1 MEPKTKQRFTAEIKD
16 IESWRTI
23 LRTYE
28 NKDELKNEINKVKIV
43 FFDIDGTLLEMGKT
57 EITPNTRK
65 ALCSLKQNGIK
76 ICIATGRPFATIPMF
91 EGVVFDAI
99 LAFNGSFCVAGEQ
112 VVAKCPIPKEDVK
125 KIIENAKRMER
136 PVSIATEEEIVANGS
151 DKDLEDYFALAHHR
165 VNVSEKFEEYVEKDV
180 FQIMLGCDLEERK
193 YILEGTK
200 NAKVAAW
207 WSRAIDI
214 IPKEGGKGTAIEQ
227 VLAHYKF
234 SKEEAIAFGDGE
246 NDIDMLLSVG
256 KGIAMGNAAEK
267 VKEIAADICESVTDD
282 GIYYYLKSQKLINE

>member
-1 MEPKTKQRFTAEIKD
+1 MMK
-16 IESWRTI
+16 
-23 LRTYE
+23 L
-28 NKDELKNEINKVKIV
+28 NKVKII

-76 ICIATGRPFATIPMF
+76 ICIATGRPFVTIPMF
-91 EGVVFDAI
+91 EGIVFDAI
-99 LAFNGSFCVAGEQ
+99 LAFNGSFCVAGDQ
-112 VVAKCPIPKEDVK
+112 VVAKCPIPKEDIEI
-125 KIIENAKRMER
+125 IIENAKRMER
-136 PVSIATEEEIVANGS
+136 PVSVATAEEIVANGS
-151 DKDLEDYFALAHHR
+151 DKDLEDYFAIAHHR
-165 VNVSEKFEEYVEKDV
+165 VNVSEKFEEYLEKDV

-200 NAKVAAW
+200 NAKLAAW
-207 WSRAIDI
+207 WDRAIDI

-246 NDIDMLLSVG
+246 NDISMFNTTPNSV
-256 KGIAMGNAAEK
+256 AMGNALEYIKKQAKYITSSNDEDGVAKVLEK
-267 VKEIAADICESVTDD
+267 
-282 GIYYYLKSQKLINE
+282 L